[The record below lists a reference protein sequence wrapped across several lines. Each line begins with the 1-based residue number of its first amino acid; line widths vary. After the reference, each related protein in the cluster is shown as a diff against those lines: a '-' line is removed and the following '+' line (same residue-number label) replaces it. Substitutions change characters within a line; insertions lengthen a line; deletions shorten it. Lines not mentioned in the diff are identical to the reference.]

1 MRMTA
6 AQLAAQIGVRVDTLQ
21 AALKG
26 EPIRQRDMERIERWL
41 SPPIEPPA
49 QQPDED
55 EDRIVIEP
63 DIGPPPRFRR

>member
-6 AQLAAQIGVRVDTLQ
+6 EQLAAQIGVRVDTLQ

-49 QQPDED
+49 QRPDED
-55 EDRIVIEP
+55 DHIDIREDREN
-63 DIGPPPRFRR
+63 PPRFGR